1 MGRRIDSAASRYR
14 RRHVQVFDKLIESNP
29 KYRQGGK
36 FGGSTTISVA
46 AHLVLVWAAVQ
57 ATLNAGEHMQDNK
70 LDTTMVFIQQE
81 DEKKQEKQPEV
92 KLDEVKGF
100 TALLAPVNIPTNI
113 PPINLNEKWDPS
125 QFSGVGIEKGLSLT
139 TDVKVDPGQA
149 FIEAVVDEKPSL
161 VSPPQLDYPDLLRQA
176 GIEGTVLIEVIIDT
190 TGHAEPASLR
200 IVQSSNKAFEIS
212 ARDAVMK
219 SLYRPGRVRGQA
231 V

>member
-1 MGRRIDSAASRYR
+1 
-14 RRHVQVFDKLIESNP
+14 VFDKLIESNP
-29 KYRQGGK
+29 QARAGGK
-36 FGGSTTISVA
+36 FGGSTMASV
-46 AHLVLVWAAVQ
+46 VLHVVLIYAAVQ
-57 ATLNAGEHMQDNK
+57 ATLGSGQRDTQQN

-81 DEKKQEKQPEV
+81 EEKKQEEPEV
-92 KLDEVKGF
+92 KLEEVKGF

-125 QFSGVGIEKGLSLT
+125 QFSGVGIEKGIANLT

-161 VSPPQLDYPDLLRQA
+161 MSPLLPDYPDLLRQA
-176 GIEGTVLIEVIIDT
+176 GIEGNVLIEVIIDT

-200 IVQSSNKAFEIS
+200 IVNSTNKAFEIA
-212 ARDAVMK
+212 ARDAVLK

-231 V
+231 VRVLVQVPINFSIRR

>member
-1 MGRRIDSAASRYR
+1 M
-14 RRHVQVFDKLIESNP
+14 FDKLIESNP
-29 KYRQGGK
+29 KARTGGK
-36 FGGSTTISVA
+36 FGGGTSVSVA
-46 AHLVLVWAAVQ
+46 VHVVLIYVAVQ
-57 ATLNAGEHMQDNK
+57 ATLGAGEHGSSTS

-81 DEKKQEKQPEV
+81 EEKKQEQPEV
-92 KLDEVKGF
+92 KLEEVKGF

-113 PPINLNEKWDPS
+113 PPVNLNEKWDPS
-125 QFSGVGIEKGLSLT
+125 QFSGVGIEKGNYLT
-139 TDVKVDPGQA
+139 TDVKIDPGMA

-200 IVQSSNKAFEIS
+200 VAQSSNRAFEMS
-212 ARDAVMK
+212 ARDAVLK

-231 V
+231 VRVLVQVPINFNIRR